1 MPSPAER
8 PRVLNGPPTQ
18 PTALGL
24 IALSALS
31 RSGFMPW
38 NMALVGATS
47 LFAGARLPLR
57 WALAVPMVSML
68 VSDLVI
74 DSSNGRAAFTF
85 ERLTIYASYL
95 AIVALG
101 RLMRKD
107 SNLLKAGALGL
118 AGSIIFFA
126 ASNFGYWVSAPD
138 VPHTPEGLWLSYLA
152 AVPFWRN
159 TLLSDV
165 IGSTAIFGL
174 DALARRAG
182 LYGVEPTAVAD
193 ASPAIARAD

>member
-1 MPSPAER
+1 MPSTAER
-8 PRVLNGPPTQ
+8 PRVLSSPPTQ
-18 PTALGL
+18 ATALGL

-38 NMALVGATS
+38 NMALVGSAS

-68 VSDLVI
+68 VSDIII

-95 AIVALG
+95 LIVALG
-101 RLMRKD
+101 RLMHKD
-107 SNLLKAGALGL
+107 SNLLKVGALAL
-118 AGSIIFFA
+118 TGSAIFFV

-138 VPHTPEGLWLSYLA
+138 VPHTPDGLWFSYLA

-159 TLLSDV
+159 TLLSDM

-182 LYGVEPTAVAD
+182 LYGVEPAPVIEAT
-193 ASPAIARAD
+193 PAIARAD

>member
-1 MPSPAER
+1 MPSTAER

-18 PTALGL
+18 ATALGL
-24 IALSALS
+24 IALSAVS
-31 RSGFMPW
+31 RAGFMPW
-38 NMALVGATS
+38 NMALVGSAS

-68 VSDLVI
+68 VTDMII
-74 DSSNGRAAFTF
+74 DSSNGRAAITF
-85 ERLTIYASYL
+85 ERLMIYASYL
-95 AIVALG
+95 AMVALG

-107 SNLLKAGALGL
+107 SNLLKVGALAL
-118 AGSIIFFA
+118 TGSSVFFV

-165 IGSTAIFGL
+165 IGSTAVFGL

-182 LYGVEPTAVAD
+182 LYGVAPSPVVD
-193 ASPAIARAD
+193 ASPTIARAD